1 MRWLI
6 VSIFALPA
14 LLAPVQA
21 SVSPFQLALV
31 SPVQL
36 VSPAT
41 SVSGLRLSL
50 IYGENHDVTG
60 LDLGI
65 AGHTTGNFAG
75 VQFSAVS
82 LVDGDGVGWQ
92 NGWLYNRVGG
102 RFTGL
107 QSAAVTQTHDMHGL
121 QWGLVNLADNMSGLQ
136 VGFFNQAQHLH
147 GLQIGIV
154 DIARNAG
161 GHPVLV
167 LINWAS

>member
-1 MRWLI
+1 MRWFV
-6 VSIFALPA
+6 VSIFVFLG
-14 LLAPVQA
+14 LLAPAQA

-36 VSPAT
+36 VSPGT
-41 SVSGLRLSL
+41 SISGLRLSL
-50 IYGENHDVTG
+50 IYGENRDVTG

-82 LVDGDGVGWQ
+82 LVDGDGIGWQ
-92 NGWLYNRVGG
+92 NGWLYNQVGG
-102 RFTGL
+102 KFTGL
-107 QSAAVTQTHDMHGL
+107 QSAAVTNTRDMHGL
-121 QWGLVNLADNMSGLQ
+121 QWGFVNLADEMSGLQ

-147 GLQIGIV
+147 GLQIGIIDV
-154 DIARNAG
+154 ARNAG

-167 LINWAS
+167 LVNWAS